1 MSAYSASET
10 AVIVDAAPLTFEK
23 AQAIAEKIGKS
34 HRSVI
39 AKAKSLGVEYIPKAK
54 PTAKASNEPTKAAIL
69 AEIRTALAMPARD
82 GDLTKAELIN
92 LLSNIG

>member
-1 MSAYSASET
+1 MSAYTTSET

>member
-10 AVIVDAAPLTFEK
+10 AVIVAASPLTFEK
-23 AQAIAEKIGKS
+23 AQAIALEINKS

-54 PTAKASNEPTKAAIL
+54 PTAKASNEPTKAAVL
-69 AEIRTALAMPARD
+69 SAIRSALAMPARE
-82 GDLTKAELIN
+82 GDLTKNELVAV
-92 LLSNIG
+92 LENIG